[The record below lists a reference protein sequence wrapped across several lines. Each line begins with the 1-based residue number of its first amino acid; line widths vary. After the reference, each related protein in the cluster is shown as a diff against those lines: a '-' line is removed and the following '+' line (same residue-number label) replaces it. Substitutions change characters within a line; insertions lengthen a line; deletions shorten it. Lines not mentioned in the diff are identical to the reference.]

1 MLTRDQNNP
10 LQSDNV
16 EDIGEIN
23 NSLIIESEVTKF
35 NKTIGQLKGNSVY
48 LLSDAKNILQDR
60 PQENFVDDDNNMD
73 KNVEKIEKREYEQAV
88 SECKKLFTFIQRMVG
103 RNITVFKK
111 IYDHVRTEY
120 GEIINASK
128 ISNGD
133 DAIADVLNKY
143 NPQQVLDTKHGKYQ
157 NILPTDDDIKMSMSR
172 NFSTNF
178 KENFQKQKWKHNMS
192 LKFYHENIPRS
203 LRIFG

>member
-35 NKTIGQLKGNSVY
+35 NKTIGQLKGDSVY

-88 SECKKLFTFIQRMVG
+88 SECKKFFTFIKGMVG
-103 RNITVFKK
+103 HTTV
-111 IYDHVRTEY
+111 
-120 GEIINASK
+120 
-128 ISNGD
+128 
-133 DAIADVLNKY
+133 
-143 NPQQVLDTKHGKYQ
+143 
-157 NILPTDDDIKMSMSR
+157 
-172 NFSTNF
+172 
-178 KENFQKQKWKHNMS
+178 
-192 LKFYHENIPRS
+192 
-203 LRIFG
+203 